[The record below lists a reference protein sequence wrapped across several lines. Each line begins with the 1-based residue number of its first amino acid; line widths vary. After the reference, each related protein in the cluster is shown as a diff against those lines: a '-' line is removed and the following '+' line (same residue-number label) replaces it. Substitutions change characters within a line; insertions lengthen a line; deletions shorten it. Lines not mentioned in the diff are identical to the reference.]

1 MRCSS
6 DWPLFM
12 CIHVTWTRQHAIPP
26 VRSTSKGA
34 DRAICYGCRNYR
46 LAGTYSPA
54 LIFRCERQRFVFQDL
69 LLGRLP
75 RCCPHSFSIFG
86 VCSTSLYRGNLI
98 PRGER
103 RFGEPGRGLAL
114 HIQTV
119 LRSLSALVGIASAV
133 VLAGCYSESAVPVSG
148 RHMVPLS
155 ERIVADLESRNM
167 AKGAPI
173 LLQIFKEE
181 SELEVW
187 KIDGTGRF
195 ACCGPTPSAA
205 GPATWGRSF
214 NKVTDRPPRDSMPS
228 RPT

>member
-1 MRCSS
+1 MQVRVWGCRGSVAAPGPDTLKYGGNTSCIEVRLSS
-6 DWPLFM
+6 GEVLVLDAGTGLRPLGVVMQSTRPPELHILLSHLHLDHLQGLGFFRPLFNPDLE
-12 CIHVTWTRQHAIPP
+12 IHIWGPP
-26 VRSTSKGA
+26 
-34 DRAICYGCRNYR
+34 
-46 LAGTYSPA
+46 SPV
-54 LIFRCERQRFVFQDL
+54 Q
-69 LLGRLP
+69 
-75 RCCPHSFSIFG
+75 
-86 VCSTSLYRGNLI
+86 
-98 PRGER
+98 
-103 RFGEPGRGLAL
+103 
-114 HIQTV
+114 
-119 LRSLSALVGIASAV
+119 
-133 VLAGCYSESAVPVSG
+133 
-148 RHMVPLS
+148 PLS

-173 LLQIFKEE
+173 LLRIFKEE